1 MDTQYFFDRP
11 TTCSFLALRPQA
23 GAGGVLESDGTTA
36 SSFPLV
42 SGFAASQE
50 R

>member
-23 GAGGVLESDGTTA
+23 GAEGVLESDGKAAGT
-36 SSFPLV
+36 FPL
-42 SGFAASQE
+42 A
-50 R
+50 